1 VEKWSF
7 AAYSRLPDLIN
18 PTWALNDI
26 DRVVDWLDRSDIIAP
41 VKMIDL
47 REFAGAVLRSLELAG
62 SGEDLRL
69 RYVDREVPG
78 LVCNSFGGGP
88 KPEGAA
94 K

>member
-1 VEKWSF
+1 
-7 AAYSRLPDLIN
+7 
-18 PTWALNDI
+18 
-26 DRVVDWLDRSDIIAP
+26 
-41 VKMIDL
+41 MIDL

-69 RYVDREVPG
+69 RYVDGGVPG
-78 LVCNSFGGGP
+78 IVCNSFGGGP